1 MMDKI
6 YRILYGPK
14 WLFCHFGLSLI
25 TSVLCGLCLMVL
37 EIDYQVILRLI
48 SKDTIFLSATIA
60 GFVFAG
66 MSIFISLDGNK
77 KMLTISS
84 IGSENII
91 YGVLIVSVTSFIIS
105 MLLMGLD
112 LVVFNINIE
121 QMSKPQLIVKTIT
134 QWSSIYSLLFG
145 YLVFL
150 SSLKLIYW
158 MLKK

>member
-1 MMDKI
+1 MMDKV

-14 WLFCHFGLSLI
+14 WLFCHFVLSLI
-25 TSVLCGLCLMVL
+25 TVVLCGLCLTVL

-48 SKDTIFLSATIA
+48 SKDTISLSATIA

-77 KMLTISS
+77 KMSTISS
-84 IGSENII
+84 IGSGNII

-105 MLLMGLD
+105 LLLMGLD

-121 QMSKPQLIVKTIT
+121 QISKPQLIIKTVT
-134 QWSSIYSLLFG
+134 QWGSIYSLLFG
-145 YLVFL
+145 YIGFL
-150 SSLKLIYW
+150 SRPQE
-158 MLKK
+158 